1 MKELEILKIINRT
14 LNTTQHIGDDC
25 AYLKEFGI
33 VITQDSLIENIHFSL
48 NYTTPY
54 KLGAKSALVN
64 ISDVLASGATP
75 KYLTIAL
82 SLPKTIDNKFIE
94 EFYKGINDT
103 ALKFDIEIIG
113 GDITGSEKN
122 IFISICAIGSTKD
135 RNISSRANAKEDYV
149 IITSGE
155 HGSSAAGLYL
165 LKENIKTPNEL
176 IEEHLIPNISKE
188 ASELISKNIQSQYA
202 MMDSSDG
209 IVDAVFKIA
218 QASNLSA
225 EIDLDKIP
233 FNEKIKNISSNIN
246 YKNWILYG
254 GEDYKLIAAISKKDF
269 EIIKNKNIFTEI
281 GYITKKKEAPLYIKD
296 KDTSLEIFELNNTFN
311 HFD

>member
-1 MKELEILKIINRT
+1 MKELEILKIINNT

-25 AYLKEFGI
+25 AYLEEFGI

-48 NYTTPY
+48 DYTTPY
-54 KLGAKSALVN
+54 KLGAKAALVN

-75 KYLTIAL
+75 RYLTIAL
-82 SLPKTIDNKFIE
+82 SLPKTIQNNFIE

-103 ALKFDIEIIG
+103 TSKFKMEVVG
-113 GDITGSEKN
+113 GDITGSTKD
-122 IFISICAIGSTKD
+122 IFISICAIGSTKNK
-135 RNISSRANAKEDYV
+135 NISSRANAKKDYV

-165 LKENIKTPNEL
+165 LKENIKTQSEL
-176 IEEHLIPNISKE
+176 IEEHLVPKINSM
-188 ASELISKNIQSQYA
+188 ASELIANNIKTPYA

-209 IVDAVFKIA
+209 LADAVFKIA
-218 QASNLSA
+218 QASNVSA
-225 EIDLDKIP
+225 VIDLEKIP
-233 FNEKIKNISSNIN
+233 HNKKIEKISNTVN

-254 GEDYKLIAAISKKDF
+254 GEDYKLIAAIDRKDY
-269 EIIKNKNIFTEI
+269 EKIKDSNIFTEI
-281 GYITKKKEAPLYIKD
+281 GYVTEKKEAPLYIKD